1 MRRVTPS
8 ENSEF
13 EIVIHGSLTSRIY
26 RPFGVNDIHTDRINE
41 YVAGMDLTRDNFP
54 NRENVARVKFVPLSL
69 SFSVGYN
76 IALWCG
82 EKKTERMD
90 EMEKYGEE
98 DIGTIA
104 LMSRI
109 PVE

>member
-26 RPFGVNDIHTDRINE
+26 RPFGVYDIHTDRINE

-69 SFSVGYN
+69 SLSDVVS
-76 IALWCG
+76 LCG
-82 EKKTERMD
+82 AVRRRRRGRTKWKNMER
-90 EMEKYGEE
+90 
-98 DIGTIA
+98 
-104 LMSRI
+104 RI
-109 PVE
+109 LERSL